1 MTPLETGLIT
11 VIGGLIVGVAV
22 RLITKNNNVS
32 RSECDK
38 RHKHESD
45 RHDQIVQDMQSM
57 RQQLQAQTRMIR
69 ALVVHSGMDKAQQ
82 QEILNCEN
90 ENLASTGR

>member
-22 RLITKNNNVS
+22 RLITQSKNVS

-38 RHKHESD
+38 RHQHEDEKQEQLS
-45 RHDQIVQDMQSM
+45 RDMKSM
-57 RQQLQAQTRMIR
+57 QRQLQTQTRMIR
-69 ALVVHSGMDKAQQ
+69 ALVVHSGMTSGEQQ
-82 QEILNCEN
+82 KILNCEN
-90 ENLASTGR
+90 EQLNTGS